1 MSNAIDN
8 VLKMIFP
15 DFTAGG
21 KKPSGGGKGKG
32 SKKSGNPG
40 KGGAGSSRGAGSR
53 GAQKSLASFGAQR
66 REMSPYGYAGESGS
80 YIKPSGPATRP
91 GSYIEPSILAA
102 KQGAANDGKQGK
114 SAVQERG
121 ADGLTEGEKAA
132 DAATMNSETYDQNGY
147 TPKEGDNDTFDV
159 LNKRIKDDIAS
170 GKLKFADG
178 YDSSDVDWLDIAMGD
193 AYSNPFAS
201 YGTKDYARDGMMYT
215 NLSDDAQKARS
226 DYLYSLYNDPD
237 LAKYLGDTYLG
248 DSRAAWDQYFDSTMN
263 GDTMADVINNFGT
276 TGHQYTG
283 GDDAMVQALVDR
295 IFEQND
301 QGESLADYI
310 TIDGTPLSN
319 MELSGGTVDNEA
331 MEAAMLYMLDQQL
344 DAVNSGDVNVED
356 LGYSI
361 SDLNKLARAENLLY
375 TPGTEQGANTKDHRG
390 NPVEGAGFDD
400 EWIKRISSEDG
411 RYGAGRTTRAIPV
424 KNFADDMFQAY
435 DGLGYLDYDD
445 VSDETRKRYG
455 RG

>member
-1 MSNAIDN
+1 MFNAIGNAVGN
-8 VLKMIFP
+8 VLAKIFP
-15 DFTAGG
+15 DSVAGG
-21 KKPSGGGKGKG
+21 KKPSGGNKSQ
-32 SKKSGNPG
+32 SKRGSGNPNQG
-40 KGGAGSSRGAGSR
+40 MKSRRVQEASAPAGARA
-53 GAQKSLASFGAQR
+53 
-66 REMSPYGYAGESGS
+66 
-80 YIKPSGPATRP
+80 ATRQKAM
-91 GSYIEPSILAA
+91 GRDASAGRGRSDSFLAR
-102 KQGAANDGKQGK
+102 QAAMTEGKQAK
-114 SAVQERG
+114 LAVQQRG
-121 ADGLTEGEKAA
+121 ADGRTEGEKAA
-132 DAATMNSETYDQNGY
+132 DAATMSSESYDQNGY
-147 TPKEGDNDTFDV
+147 VPQEGDNDTLDV
-159 LNKRIKDDIAS
+159 LNRRIKDDIAS

-201 YGTKDYARDGMMYT
+201 YGTKDYERDGMTYT

-226 DYLYSLYNDPD
+226 DYLYSLYNDPE

-248 DSRAAWDQYFDSTMN
+248 DSRTAWDQYFDSTMN

-283 GDDAMVQALVDR
+283 GDDAMVQAMVDR

-319 MELSGGTVDNEA
+319 MEFGGVDNEA

-344 DAVNSGDVNVED
+344 DAVNSGDVDVED

-375 TPGTEQGANTKDHRG
+375 TPGTEEGANTKDHRG

-400 EWIKRISSEDG
+400 EWIKRISGENG
-411 RYGAGRTTRAIPV
+411 RYGAGRTNRAIPV

-435 DGLGYLDYDD
+435 DGLGYLDYDN

>member
-1 MSNAIDN
+1 MT
-8 VLKMIFP
+8 V
-15 DFTAGG
+15 
-21 KKPSGGGKGKG
+21 
-32 SKKSGNPG
+32 
-40 KGGAGSSRGAGSR
+40 
-53 GAQKSLASFGAQR
+53 
-66 REMSPYGYAGESGS
+66 
-80 YIKPSGPATRP
+80 
-91 GSYIEPSILAA
+91 
-102 KQGAANDGKQGK
+102 GKQTNP
-114 SAVQERG
+114 AIQQRG
-121 ADGLTEGEKAA
+121 ADGRTEGEKAA
-132 DAATMNSETYDQNGY
+132 DAATMSSGAYDQNGY
-147 TPKEGDNDTFDV
+147 VPQEGDNDTLDV

-201 YGTKDYARDGMMYT
+201 YGTKDYERDGMTYT

-283 GDDAMVQALVDR
+283 GDDAMVQAMVDR

-310 TIDGTPLSN
+310 TIDGTPLSG
-319 MELSGGTVDNEA
+319 MEISNGAVDNEA

-344 DAVNSGDVNVED
+344 DAVNSGDVDVED

-361 SDLNKLARAENLLY
+361 SDLNKLAKAENLLY
-375 TPGTEQGANTKDHRG
+375 TPGTEEGANTKDHRG
-390 NPVEGAGFDD
+390 NPVEGAGYDD
-400 EWIKRISSEDG
+400 EWHKRISSKNG
-411 RYGAGRTTRAIPV
+411 RYGADRTNRAIPV
-424 KNFADDMFQAY
+424 RNFADDMFQAY
-435 DGLGYLDYDD
+435 DGLGYLDYDN
-445 VSDETRKRYG
+445 VSKETRKRYG
-455 RG
+455 RE

>member
-1 MSNAIDN
+1 MFNAIGNAVGN
-8 VLKMIFP
+8 VLAKIFP
-15 DFTAGG
+15 DSIAGG
-21 KKPSGGGKGKG
+21 KKPSGGSKSQGKKG
-32 SKKSGNPG
+32 GGNPQR
-40 KGGAGSSRGAGSR
+40 GGGNPNQGTKSQRVQEASAPAGARARDTRQKAAGR
-53 GAQKSLASFGAQR
+53 L
-66 REMSPYGYAGESGS
+66 
-80 YIKPSGPATRP
+80 
-91 GSYIEPSILAA
+91 GSYIEPTSLTARQEIV
-102 KQGAANDGKQGK
+102 NSGKQGK
-114 SAVQERG
+114 SAVQQRG
-121 ADGLTEGEKAA
+121 ADGRTEGEKAA
-132 DAATMNSETYDQNGY
+132 DAATMNSETYNQNGY
-147 TPKEGDNDTFDV
+147 APEEGDNDTLDV
-159 LNKRIKDDIAS
+159 LNRRIKDDLAS

-178 YDSSDVDWLDIAMGD
+178 YDPADVDWLDIAMGD

-201 YGTKDYARDGMMYT
+201 YGTKDYDRDGMTYT

-319 MELSGGTVDNEA
+319 MELSNGAVDNEA

-344 DAVNSGDVNVED
+344 DAVNSGDVDVED

-375 TPGTEQGANTKDHRG
+375 TPGTEEGANTKDHRG
-390 NPVEGAGFDD
+390 NPIEGAGFDD
-400 EWIKRISSEDG
+400 EWIKRISGENG
-411 RYGAGRTTRAIPV
+411 RYGAGRTNRAIPV

>member
-1 MSNAIDN
+1 MTKGNQA
-8 VLKMIFP
+8 
-15 DFTAGG
+15 
-21 KKPSGGGKGKG
+21 KPTIQQS
-32 SKKSGNPG
+32 
-40 KGGAGSSRGAGSR
+40 
-53 GAQKSLASFGAQR
+53 
-66 REMSPYGYAGESGS
+66 
-80 YIKPSGPATRP
+80 
-91 GSYIEPSILAA
+91 
-102 KQGAANDGKQGK
+102 
-114 SAVQERG
+114 G
-121 ADGLTEGEKAA
+121 ADGRTEGEKAA

-147 TPKEGDNDTFDV
+147 VPQEGDNDTLDV

-178 YDSSDVDWLDIAMGD
+178 YDPSDVDWLDIAMGD

-201 YGTKDYARDGMMYT
+201 YGTKDYERDGMTYT

-283 GDDAMVQALVDR
+283 GDDAMVQAMVDR

-310 TIDGTPLSN
+310 TIDGTPLSS
-319 MELSGGTVDNEA
+319 MEISNGAVDNEA
-331 MEAAMLYMLDQQL
+331 VEAAMMYMLDQQL
-344 DAVNSGDVNVED
+344 DAVNSGDVDVED

-375 TPGTEQGANTKDHRG
+375 TPGTEEGANTKDHRG
-390 NPVEGAGFDD
+390 NPVEGAGYDD
-400 EWIKRISSEDG
+400 EWIKRISGENG
-411 RYGAGRTTRAIPV
+411 RYGAGRTNRAIPV

-435 DGLGYLDYDD
+435 DGLGYLDYDN
-445 VSDETRKRYG
+445 VSKETRKRYG
-455 RG
+455 RR

>member
-1 MSNAIDN
+1 MFNAIGNAVGN
-8 VLKMIFP
+8 VLAKIFP
-15 DFTAGG
+15 DSVAGG
-21 KKPSGGGKGKG
+21 KKPSGGNKGQGKKG
-32 SKKSGNPG
+32 GGNPQR
-40 KGGAGSSRGAGSR
+40 GGGNPNQGMRSRRVQEASAPAGTRA
-53 GAQKSLASFGAQR
+53 
-66 REMSPYGYAGESGS
+66 
-80 YIKPSGPATRP
+80 ATRQRTMGRDASAGRGRP
-91 GSYIEPSILAA
+91 DSFLAR
-102 KQGAANDGKQGK
+102 QAAMTEGKQAK
-114 SAVQERG
+114 PTVQQRG
-121 ADGLTEGEKAA
+121 ADSRTEGEKAA
-132 DAATMNSETYDQNGY
+132 DAATMSSGTYDQNGY
-147 TPKEGDNDTFDV
+147 VPQEGDNDTLDV

-201 YGTKDYARDGMMYT
+201 YGTKDYERDGMTYT

-283 GDDAMVQALVDR
+283 GDDAMVQAMVDR

-310 TIDGTPLSN
+310 TIDGTPLSG
-319 MELSGGTVDNEA
+319 MEISNGAVDNEA
-331 MEAAMLYMLDQQL
+331 VEAAMMYMLDQQL
-344 DAVNSGDVNVED
+344 DAVNSGDVDVED

-375 TPGTEQGANTKDHRG
+375 TPGTEEGANTKDHRG

-400 EWIKRISSEDG
+400 EWYERISGENG
-411 RYGAGRTTRAIPV
+411 RYGANRTNRAIPV
-424 KNFADDMFQAY
+424 RNFADDMFQAY
-435 DGLGYLDYDD
+435 DGLGYLDYDN
-445 VSDETRKRYG
+445 VSKETRKRYG
-455 RG
+455 RK

>member
-1 MSNAIDN
+1 MFNAIGNAVGN
-8 VLKMIFP
+8 VLAKIFP
-15 DFTAGG
+15 DSIAGG
-21 KKPSGGGKGKG
+21 KKPSGGNKNQ
-32 SKKSGNPG
+32 SKKGGGNPR
-40 KGGAGSSRGAGSR
+40 GGNPSQGMRSRRVQEASAPAGSR
-53 GAQKSLASFGAQR
+53 A
-66 REMSPYGYAGESGS
+66 
-80 YIKPSGPATRP
+80 ATRQRTMGRDASAGRIGASGRP
-91 GSYIEPSILAA
+91 DSFLAR
-102 KQGAANDGKQGK
+102 KAAMTEGKQTK
-114 SAVQERG
+114 PAIQQRG
-121 ADGLTEGEKAA
+121 ADGRTEGEKAA
-132 DAATMNSETYDQNGY
+132 DAATMSSGSYDQNGY
-147 TPKEGDNDTFDV
+147 VPQEGDNDTLDV

-178 YDSSDVDWLDIAMGD
+178 YDPSDVDWLDIAMGD

-201 YGTKDYARDGMMYT
+201 YGTKDYERDGMTYT

-283 GDDAMVQALVDR
+283 GDDAMVQAMVDR

-310 TIDGTPLSN
+310 TIDGTPLSS
-319 MELSGGTVDNEA
+319 MEISNGAVDNEA
-331 MEAAMLYMLDQQL
+331 VEAAMMYMLDQQL
-344 DAVNSGDVNVED
+344 DAVNSGDVDVED

-375 TPGTEQGANTKDHRG
+375 TPGTKEGANTKDHRG

-400 EWIKRISSEDG
+400 EWYKRISGENG
-411 RYGAGRTTRAIPV
+411 RYGAGRTNRAIPV

-435 DGLGYLDYDD
+435 DGLGYLDYDN
-445 VSDETRKRYG
+445 VSKETRKRYG

>member
-1 MSNAIDN
+1 MFNAIGNAVGN
-8 VLKMIFP
+8 VLAKIFP
-15 DFTAGG
+15 DSIAGG
-21 KKPSGGGKGKG
+21 KKPSGGNKSQSKKGGGSPQRRGGNPSQGMRSRRVQEASAPAGARAATRQRTMGRDTSAGRLGASGRPDSFLARQAAMAKGKQ
-32 SKKSGNPG
+32 
-40 KGGAGSSRGAGSR
+40 A
-53 GAQKSLASFGAQR
+53 
-66 REMSPYGYAGESGS
+66 
-80 YIKPSGPATRP
+80 KPA
-91 GSYIEPSILAA
+91 I
-102 KQGAANDGKQGK
+102 QQ
-114 SAVQERG
+114 RG
-121 ADGLTEGEKAA
+121 ADGRTEGEKAA
-132 DAATMNSETYDQNGY
+132 DAATMSSETYDQNGY
-147 TPKEGDNDTFDV
+147 VPQEGDNDTLDV
-159 LNKRIKDDIAS
+159 LNRRIKDDIAS

-201 YGTKDYARDGMMYT
+201 YGTKDYERDGMTYT

-283 GDDAMVQALVDR
+283 GDDAMVQAMVDR

-319 MELSGGTVDNEA
+319 MELSNGTVDNEA

-344 DAVNSGDVNVED
+344 DAVNSGDVDVED

-361 SDLNKLARAENLLY
+361 SDLNKLSRAENLLY
-375 TPGTEQGANTKDHRG
+375 TPGTEEGANTKDHRG

-400 EWIKRISSEDG
+400 EWIKRISGENG
-411 RYGAGRTTRAIPV
+411 RYGAGRTNRAIPV

-435 DGLGYLDYDD
+435 DGLGYLDYDN

>member
-1 MSNAIDN
+1 MFNAIGNAVGN
-8 VLKMIFP
+8 VLAKIFP
-15 DFTAGG
+15 DSIAGG
-21 KKPSGGGKGKG
+21 KKPSGGNKSQGKRGNG
-32 SKKSGNPG
+32 TPKSGGGNPSQG
-40 KGGAGSSRGAGSR
+40 MRSRRVQEASAPAGARA
-53 GAQKSLASFGAQR
+53 
-66 REMSPYGYAGESGS
+66 
-80 YIKPSGPATRP
+80 ATRQRGMGRDASAGRLGAYGGP
-91 GSYIEPSILAA
+91 NNFLAR
-102 KQGAANDGKQGK
+102 QAAMTEGK
-114 SAVQERG
+114 SANPAIQQRG
-121 ADGLTEGEKAA
+121 ADGRTEGEKAA

-147 TPKEGDNDTFDV
+147 VPNEGDNDTLDV
-159 LNKRIKDDIAS
+159 LNRRIKDDIAS

-178 YDSSDVDWLDIAMGD
+178 YDPSDVDWLDIAMGD

-201 YGTKDYARDGMMYT
+201 YGTKDYERDGMTYT

-248 DSRAAWDQYFDSTMN
+248 DGRAAWDQYFDSTMN

-276 TGHQYTG
+276 TGYQYTG

-319 MELSGGTVDNEA
+319 MELSNGAVDNEA

-400 EWIKRISSEDG
+400 EWIKRISGENG
-411 RYGAGRTTRAIPV
+411 RYGAGRTNRAIPV

-435 DGLGYLDYDD
+435 GGLGYLDYDD

>member
-1 MSNAIDN
+1 MFNAIGNAVGN
-8 VLKMIFP
+8 VLAKIFP
-15 DFTAGG
+15 DSIAGG
-21 KKPSGGGKGKG
+21 KKPSGGNKIQGKKRGD
-32 SKKSGNPG
+32 NP
-40 KGGAGSSRGAGSR
+40 
-53 GAQKSLASFGAQR
+53 QR
-66 REMSPYGYAGESGS
+66 RGGTPSQGMMSRRVQEASAPAGARA
-80 YIKPSGPATRP
+80 ATRQRTMGRDASAGRGRP
-91 GSYIEPSILAA
+91 DSFLARQTA
-102 KQGAANDGKQGK
+102 MTEGKQTK
-114 SAVQERG
+114 PDIQQRG
-121 ADGLTEGEKAA
+121 SDGRTEGEKAA
-132 DAATMNSETYDQNGY
+132 DAATMSSGSYDQNGY
-147 TPKEGDNDTFDV
+147 VPQEGDNDTLDV
-159 LNKRIKDDIAS
+159 LNRRIKDDIAS

-178 YDSSDVDWLDIAMGD
+178 YDPADVDWLDIAMGD

-201 YGTKDYARDGMMYT
+201 YGTKDYERDGMTYT

-283 GDDAMVQALVDR
+283 GDDAMVQAMVDR

-310 TIDGTPLSN
+310 TIDGTPLSG
-319 MELSGGTVDNEA
+319 MELSNGAVDNEA

-344 DAVNSGDVNVED
+344 DAVNSGDVDVED

-375 TPGTEQGANTKDHRG
+375 TPGTEEGANTKDHRG

-400 EWIKRISSEDG
+400 EWIKRISGENG
-411 RYGAGRTTRAIPV
+411 RYGAGRTNRAIPV

-435 DGLGYLDYDD
+435 DGLGYLDYDN
-445 VSDETRKRYG
+445 VSKETRKRYG

>member
-1 MSNAIDN
+1 MFNAVGNAVGN
-8 VLKMIFP
+8 VLAKIFP
-15 DFTAGG
+15 DSVAGG
-21 KKPSGGGKGKG
+21 KKPSGGNKSQGKKG
-32 SKKSGNPG
+32 GGNPQ
-40 KGGAGSSRGAGSR
+40 KGGGNPSQGMRSRRVQEASAPAGARA
-53 GAQKSLASFGAQR
+53 
-66 REMSPYGYAGESGS
+66 
-80 YIKPSGPATRP
+80 ATRQRAMGRDASAGMGRP
-91 GSYIEPSILAA
+91 DSFLAR
-102 KQGAANDGKQGK
+102 QAAMTEGKQAK
-114 SAVQERG
+114 SAVQQHG
-121 ADGLTEGEKAA
+121 DDGRTEGEKAA
-132 DAATMNSETYDQNGY
+132 DAATMSSETYDQNGY
-147 TPKEGDNDTFDV
+147 VPQEGDNDTLDV
-159 LNKRIKDDIAS
+159 LNRRIKDDIAS

-178 YDSSDVDWLDIAMGD
+178 YDPTDVDWLDIAMGD

-201 YGTKDYARDGMMYT
+201 YGTKDYERDGMTYT

-226 DYLYSLYNDPD
+226 DYLYSLYNDPE

-283 GDDAMVQALVDR
+283 GDDAMVQAMVDR

-310 TIDGTPLSN
+310 TIDGTPLSG
-319 MELSGGTVDNEA
+319 MEISNGAVDKEA
-331 MEAAMLYMLDQQL
+331 VEAAMMYMLDQQL
-344 DAVNSGDVNVED
+344 DAVNSGDVDVED

-375 TPGTEQGANTKDHRG
+375 TPGTEEGANTKDHRG

-400 EWIKRISSEDG
+400 EWYKRISGENG
-411 RYGAGRTTRAIPV
+411 RYGAGRTNRAIPV
-424 KNFADDMFQAY
+424 RNFADDMFQAY
-435 DGLGYLDYDD
+435 DGLGYLDYDN

-455 RG
+455 RK

>member
-1 MSNAIDN
+1 MFNAIGNAVGN
-8 VLKMIFP
+8 VLAKIFP
-15 DFTAGG
+15 DSVAGG
-21 KKPSGGGKGKG
+21 KKPSGGNKSQGKKG
-32 SKKSGNPG
+32 GGNPNQG
-40 KGGAGSSRGAGSR
+40 MRSRRVQEASAPAGTRATTRQKAMGRDASAGRGRPDSF
-53 GAQKSLASFGAQR
+53 LARQAAMTEEKQ
-66 REMSPYGYAGESGS
+66 A
-80 YIKPSGPATRP
+80 KPS
-91 GSYIEPSILAA
+91 
-102 KQGAANDGKQGK
+102 
-114 SAVQERG
+114 VQQRG
-121 ADGLTEGEKAA
+121 ADGRTEGEKAA
-132 DAATMNSETYDQNGY
+132 DAATMSSGTYDQNGY
-147 TPKEGDNDTFDV
+147 VPQEGDNDTLDV

-178 YDSSDVDWLDIAMGD
+178 YDSSNVDWLDIAMGD

-201 YGTKDYARDGMMYT
+201 YGTKDYERDGMTYT

-283 GDDAMVQALVDR
+283 GDDAMVQAMVDR

-319 MELSGGTVDNEA
+319 MEFGGVDNEA

-344 DAVNSGDVNVED
+344 DAVNSGDVDVED

-375 TPGTEQGANTKDHRG
+375 TPGTEEGANTKDHRG

-400 EWIKRISSEDG
+400 EWYDRISGENG
-411 RYGAGRTTRAIPV
+411 RYGAGRTNRAIPV
-424 KNFADDMFQAY
+424 RNFADDMFQAY
-435 DGLGYLDYDD
+435 DGLGYLDYDN
-445 VSDETRKRYG
+445 VSKETRKRYG
-455 RG
+455 RK

>member
-1 MSNAIDN
+1 MFNAIGNAVGN
-8 VLKMIFP
+8 VLAKIFP
-15 DFTAGG
+15 DSIAGG
-21 KKPSGGGKGKG
+21 KKPSGGNKSQGKKG
-32 SKKSGNPG
+32 GGNPQR
-40 KGGAGSSRGAGSR
+40 GGGNPSQGMKSRRVQEASAPAGARA
-53 GAQKSLASFGAQR
+53 
-66 REMSPYGYAGESGS
+66 
-80 YIKPSGPATRP
+80 ATRQRAMGRDASAGRGRP
-91 GSYIEPSILAA
+91 DSFLARQAAMAEGEQA
-102 KQGAANDGKQGK
+102 KPAIQQ
-114 SAVQERG
+114 RG
-121 ADGLTEGEKAA
+121 ADGRTEGEKAA
-132 DAATMNSETYDQNGY
+132 DAATMNSETYNQNGY
-147 TPKEGDNDTFDV
+147 APEEGDNDTLDV
-159 LNKRIKDDIAS
+159 LNRRIKDDIAS

-201 YGTKDYARDGMMYT
+201 YGTKDYDRDGMTYT

-319 MELSGGTVDNEA
+319 MELSGGAVDNEA

-344 DAVNSGDVNVED
+344 DAVNSGDVDVED

-375 TPGTEQGANTKDHRG
+375 TPGTEEGANTKDHRG

-400 EWIKRISSEDG
+400 EWIKRISGENG
-411 RYGAGRTTRAIPV
+411 RYGAGRTNRAIPV

>member
-1 MSNAIDN
+1 MFNAIGNAVGN
-8 VLKMIFP
+8 VLAKIFP
-15 DFTAGG
+15 GSIAGG
-21 KKPSGGGKGKG
+21 KKPSGGNKSQGKKG
-32 SKKSGNPG
+32 GGNPQR
-40 KGGAGSSRGAGSR
+40 GGGNPSQGMRSRRVQEASVPAGARA
-53 GAQKSLASFGAQR
+53 
-66 REMSPYGYAGESGS
+66 
-80 YIKPSGPATRP
+80 ATRQRTMGRDASAGRSRP
-91 GSYIEPSILAA
+91 DSFLAR
-102 KQGAANDGKQGK
+102 QAAMTEGKQDK
-114 SAVQERG
+114 SAIQQRG
-121 ADGLTEGEKAA
+121 ADGRTEGEKAA
-132 DAATMNSETYDQNGY
+132 DAATMSSEAYDQNGY
-147 TPKEGDNDTFDV
+147 VPQEGDNDTLDV
-159 LNKRIKDDIAS
+159 LNRRIKDDIAS

-178 YDSSDVDWLDIAMGD
+178 YDPTDVDWLDIAMGD

-201 YGTKDYARDGMMYT
+201 YGTKDYERDGMTYT

-283 GDDAMVQALVDR
+283 GDDAMVQAMVDR

-310 TIDGTPLSN
+310 TIDGMPLSK
-319 MELSGGTVDNEA
+319 MEISNGEVDNEA
-331 MEAAMLYMLDQQL
+331 VEAAMMYMLDQQL
-344 DAVNSGDVNVED
+344 DAVNSGDVDVED

-375 TPGTEQGANTKDHRG
+375 TPGTEKGAHTKDHRG

-400 EWIKRISSEDG
+400 EWIKRISGENG
-411 RYGAGRTTRAIPV
+411 RYGAGRTNRAIPV

-435 DGLGYLDYDD
+435 DGLGYLDYDN
-445 VSDETRKRYG
+445 VSKETRKRYG

>member
-1 MSNAIDN
+1 MS
-8 VLKMIFP
+8 
-15 DFTAGG
+15 
-21 KKPSGGGKGKG
+21 
-32 SKKSGNPG
+32 
-40 KGGAGSSRGAGSR
+40 
-53 GAQKSLASFGAQR
+53 
-66 REMSPYGYAGESGS
+66 
-80 YIKPSGPATRP
+80 
-91 GSYIEPSILAA
+91 
-102 KQGAANDGKQGK
+102 
-114 SAVQERG
+114 
-121 ADGLTEGEKAA
+121 
-132 DAATMNSETYDQNGY
+132 SEAYDQNGY
-147 TPKEGDNDTFDV
+147 VPQEGDNDTLDV

-201 YGTKDYARDGMMYT
+201 YGTKDYERDGMTGT

-226 DYLYSLYNDPD
+226 DYLYSLYNDPE

-283 GDDAMVQALVDR
+283 GDDAMVQAMVDR

-310 TIDGTPLSN
+310 TIDGTPLSG
-319 MELSGGTVDNEA
+319 MEISNGEVDNEA
-331 MEAAMLYMLDQQL
+331 VEAAMMYMLDQQL
-344 DAVNSGDVNVED
+344 DAVNSGDVDVED

-375 TPGTEQGANTKDHRG
+375 TPGTEKGANTKDHRG
-390 NPVEGAGFDD
+390 NPVEGAGFDN
-400 EWIKRISSEDG
+400 EWLNRISDENG
-411 RYGAGRTTRAIPV
+411 RYGAGRTNRAIPV
-424 KNFADDMFQAY
+424 RNFADDMFQAY
-435 DGLGYLDYDD
+435 DGLGYLDYDN

-455 RG
+455 R

>member
-1 MSNAIDN
+1 MFNAIGNAVGN
-8 VLKMIFP
+8 VLAKIFP
-15 DFTAGG
+15 DSVAGG
-21 KKPSGGGKGKG
+21 KKPSGGNKSQ
-32 SKKSGNPG
+32 SKRGGGNPNQG
-40 KGGAGSSRGAGSR
+40 MKSRRVQEVSAPAGARA
-53 GAQKSLASFGAQR
+53 
-66 REMSPYGYAGESGS
+66 
-80 YIKPSGPATRP
+80 ATRQKAM
-91 GSYIEPSILAA
+91 GRDASAGRGRSDSFLAR
-102 KQGAANDGKQGK
+102 QAAMTEGKQAK
-114 SAVQERG
+114 LAVQQRG
-121 ADGLTEGEKAA
+121 ADGRTEGEKAA
-132 DAATMNSETYDQNGY
+132 DAATMSSESYDQNGY
-147 TPKEGDNDTFDV
+147 VPQEGDNDTLDV
-159 LNKRIKDDIAS
+159 LNRRIKDDIAS

-201 YGTKDYARDGMMYT
+201 YGTKDYERDGMTYT

-226 DYLYSLYNDPD
+226 DYLYSLYNDPE

-248 DSRAAWDQYFDSTMN
+248 DSRTAWDQYFDSTMN

-283 GDDAMVQALVDR
+283 GDDAMVQAMVDR

-319 MELSGGTVDNEA
+319 MEFGGVDNEA

-344 DAVNSGDVNVED
+344 DAVNSGDVDVED

-375 TPGTEQGANTKDHRG
+375 TPGTEKGANTKDHRG

-400 EWIKRISSEDG
+400 EWIKRISGENG
-411 RYGAGRTTRAIPV
+411 RYGAGRTNRAIPV

-435 DGLGYLDYDD
+435 DGLGYLDYDN

>member
-1 MSNAIDN
+1 MFNAVGNAVGN
-8 VLKMIFP
+8 VLAKIFP
-15 DFTAGG
+15 DSIAGG
-21 KKPSGGGKGKG
+21 KKPSGGKGKKG
-32 SKKSGNPG
+32 GGNPQR
-40 KGGAGSSRGAGSR
+40 GGGNPSQGMKSRRVQEASAPAGTRA
-53 GAQKSLASFGAQR
+53 
-66 REMSPYGYAGESGS
+66 
-80 YIKPSGPATRP
+80 ATRQRTMGRDASAGRGRP
-91 GSYIEPSILAA
+91 DSFLAR
-102 KQGAANDGKQGK
+102 QAAMTEGKQAK
-114 SAVQERG
+114 PAVQQRG
-121 ADGLTEGEKAA
+121 ADGRTEGEKAA
-132 DAATMNSETYDQNGY
+132 DAATMSSEAYDQNGY
-147 TPKEGDNDTFDV
+147 VPQEGDNDTLDI

-201 YGTKDYARDGMMYT
+201 YGTKDYERDGMTYT

-283 GDDAMVQALVDR
+283 GDDAMVQAMVDR

-310 TIDGTPLSN
+310 TIDGTPLSG
-319 MELSGGTVDNEA
+319 MELSNGAVDNEA

-344 DAVNSGDVNVED
+344 DAVNSGDVDVED

-375 TPGTEQGANTKDHRG
+375 TPGTEEGANTKDHRG

-400 EWIKRISSEDG
+400 EWYKRISGENG
-411 RYGAGRTTRAIPV
+411 RYGAGRTNRAIPV

-435 DGLGYLDYDD
+435 DGLGYLDYDN

>member
-1 MSNAIDN
+1 MFNAIGNAVGN
-8 VLKMIFP
+8 VLAKIFP
-15 DFTAGG
+15 DSVAGG
-21 KKPSGGGKGKG
+21 KKPSGGNKSQGKKRG
-32 SKKSGNPG
+32 GNPNQG
-40 KGGAGSSRGAGSR
+40 MKSRRVQEASAPAGARAATRQKAMGRDTPIGRGR
-53 GAQKSLASFGAQR
+53 PDSFLTRQAAMTEEKQ
-66 REMSPYGYAGESGS
+66 A
-80 YIKPSGPATRP
+80 KPS
-91 GSYIEPSILAA
+91 
-102 KQGAANDGKQGK
+102 
-114 SAVQERG
+114 VQQRG
-121 ADGLTEGEKAA
+121 ADGRTEGEKAA
-132 DAATMNSETYDQNGY
+132 DAATMSSESYDQNGY
-147 TPKEGDNDTFDV
+147 IPQEGDNDTLDV
-159 LNKRIKDDIAS
+159 LNRRIKDDIAS

-201 YGTKDYARDGMMYT
+201 YGTKDYERDGMTYT

-283 GDDAMVQALVDR
+283 GDDAMVQAMVDR

-319 MELSGGTVDNEA
+319 MKLGGVDNEA

-344 DAVNSGDVNVED
+344 DAVNSGDVDVED

-375 TPGTEQGANTKDHRG
+375 TPGTEEGANTKDHRG

-400 EWIKRISSEDG
+400 EWIKRISGENG
-411 RYGAGRTTRAIPV
+411 RYGANRTNRAIPV

-435 DGLGYLDYDD
+435 DGLGYLDYDN

>member
-1 MSNAIDN
+1 MFNAVGNAVGN
-8 VLKMIFP
+8 VLAKIFP
-15 DFTAGG
+15 DSVAGG
-21 KKPSGGGKGKG
+21 KKPSGGNKSQGK
-32 SKKSGNPG
+32 KKSGNPQR
-40 KGGAGSSRGAGSR
+40 GGGNPSQGMKSRRVQEASAPAGARAATRQSRGASVGR
-53 GAQKSLASFGAQR
+53 LGAT
-66 REMSPYGYAGESGS
+66 E
-80 YIKPSGPATRP
+80 
-91 GSYIEPSILAA
+91 
-102 KQGAANDGKQGK
+102 GKQDK
-114 SAVQERG
+114 PAIQQRG
-121 ADGLTEGEKAA
+121 ADGRTEGEKAA

-147 TPKEGDNDTFDV
+147 VPQEGDNDTLDV

-201 YGTKDYARDGMMYT
+201 YGTKDYERDGMTYT

-283 GDDAMVQALVDR
+283 GDDAMVQAMVDR
-295 IFEQND
+295 IFDQND

-310 TIDGTPLSN
+310 TIDGMPLSQ
-319 MELSGGTVDNEA
+319 MEISNGAVDNEA
-331 MEAAMLYMLDQQL
+331 VEAAMMYMLDQQL
-344 DAVNSGDVNVED
+344 DAVNSGDVDVED

-375 TPGTEQGANTKDHRG
+375 TPGTEEGANTKDHRG

-400 EWIKRISSEDG
+400 EWYKRISGENG
-411 RYGAGRTTRAIPV
+411 RYGADRTNRAIPV

-435 DGLGYLDYDD
+435 DGLGYLDYDN

-455 RG
+455 RK

>member
-1 MSNAIDN
+1 MFNAVGNTVGN
-8 VLKMIFP
+8 VLAKIFP
-15 DFTAGG
+15 DSIAGG
-21 KKPSGGGKGKG
+21 KKPSGGNKGQGKKG
-32 SKKSGNPG
+32 GGNPQR
-40 KGGAGSSRGAGSR
+40 GGGNPSQGMRSRRVQEASAPAGARA
-53 GAQKSLASFGAQR
+53 
-66 REMSPYGYAGESGS
+66 
-80 YIKPSGPATRP
+80 ATRQRTMGRDTSAGRGRP
-91 GSYIEPSILAA
+91 DSFLAR
-102 KQGAANDGKQGK
+102 QAAMTVGKQTNP
-114 SAVQERG
+114 AIQQRG
-121 ADGLTEGEKAA
+121 ADGRTEGEKAA
-132 DAATMNSETYDQNGY
+132 DAATMSSGAYDQNGY
-147 TPKEGDNDTFDV
+147 VPQEGDNDTLDV

-201 YGTKDYARDGMMYT
+201 YGTKDYERDGMTYT

-283 GDDAMVQALVDR
+283 GDDAMVQAMVDR

-310 TIDGTPLSN
+310 TIDGTPLSG
-319 MELSGGTVDNEA
+319 MEISNGAVDNEA

-344 DAVNSGDVNVED
+344 DAVNSGDVDVED

-361 SDLNKLARAENLLY
+361 SDLNKLAKAENLLY
-375 TPGTEQGANTKDHRG
+375 TPGTEEGANTKDHRG
-390 NPVEGAGFDD
+390 NPVEGAGYDD
-400 EWIKRISSEDG
+400 EWHKRISSKNG
-411 RYGAGRTTRAIPV
+411 RYGADRTNRAIPV
-424 KNFADDMFQAY
+424 RNFADDMFQAY
-435 DGLGYLDYDD
+435 DGLGYLDYDN
-445 VSDETRKRYG
+445 VSKETRKRYG
-455 RG
+455 RE

>member
-1 MSNAIDN
+1 MFNAIGNAVGN
-8 VLKMIFP
+8 VLAKIFP
-15 DFTAGG
+15 DSVAGG
-21 KKPSGGGKGKG
+21 KKPSGGNKSQGKNGG
-32 SKKSGNPG
+32 GNPQR
-40 KGGAGSSRGAGSR
+40 GGGTPNQGMRSRRVQESSAPAGARA
-53 GAQKSLASFGAQR
+53 
-66 REMSPYGYAGESGS
+66 
-80 YIKPSGPATRP
+80 ATRQRTMGRDASAGRNRP
-91 GSYIEPSILAA
+91 DSFLAR
-102 KQGAANDGKQGK
+102 QAAMTEGKQTN
-114 SAVQERG
+114 SAVQQRG
-121 ADGLTEGEKAA
+121 ADGRTEGEKAA
-132 DAATMNSETYDQNGY
+132 DAATMSSESYDQNGY
-147 TPKEGDNDTFDV
+147 VPQEGDNDTLDV

-201 YGTKDYARDGMMYT
+201 YGTKDYERDGMTYT

-226 DYLYSLYNDPD
+226 DYLYSLYNDPE

-283 GDDAMVQALVDR
+283 GDDAMVQAMVDR

-319 MELSGGTVDNEA
+319 MELGGVDNEA

-344 DAVNSGDVNVED
+344 DAVNSGDVDVED

-375 TPGTEQGANTKDHRG
+375 TPGTEEGANTKDHRG

-400 EWIKRISSEDG
+400 EWIKRISGENG
-411 RYGAGRTTRAIPV
+411 RYGAGRTNRAIPV
-424 KNFADDMFQAY
+424 RNFADDMFQAY
-435 DGLGYLDYDD
+435 DGLGYLDYDN
-445 VSDETRKRYG
+445 VSKETRKRYG
-455 RG
+455 RE

>member
-1 MSNAIDN
+1 MFNAVGNAVGN
-8 VLKMIFP
+8 VLAKIFP
-15 DFTAGG
+15 DSVAGG
-21 KKPSGGGKGKG
+21 KKPSGSNKGQGKKGGGNPQKG
-32 SKKSGNPG
+32 SGNPNQG
-40 KGGAGSSRGAGSR
+40 MKSRRVQEASAPAGTRA
-53 GAQKSLASFGAQR
+53 
-66 REMSPYGYAGESGS
+66 
-80 YIKPSGPATRP
+80 ATRQRTMGRDASAGRGRP
-91 GSYIEPSILAA
+91 DSFLARQA
-102 KQGAANDGKQGK
+102 SMTEGKQ
-114 SAVQERG
+114 RG
-121 ADGLTEGEKAA
+121 ADGRTEGEKAA
-132 DAATMNSETYDQNGY
+132 DAATMSSGTYDQNGY
-147 TPKEGDNDTFDV
+147 VPEEGDNDTLDV

-201 YGTKDYARDGMMYT
+201 YGTKDYERDGMTYT

-248 DSRAAWDQYFDSTMN
+248 DSRTAWDQYFDSTMN

-283 GDDAMVQALVDR
+283 GDDAMVQAMVDR

-310 TIDGTPLSN
+310 TIDGTPLSK
-319 MELSGGTVDNEA
+319 MEISNGAIDNEA

-344 DAVNSGDVNVED
+344 DAVNSGDVDVED

-375 TPGTEQGANTKDHRG
+375 TPGTEKGANTKDHRG

-400 EWIKRISSEDG
+400 EWFNRISGENG
-411 RYGAGRTTRAIPV
+411 RYGAGRTNRAIPV

-435 DGLGYLDYDD
+435 DGLGYLDYDN
-445 VSDETRKRYG
+445 VSKETRKRYG
-455 RG
+455 RK

>member
-1 MSNAIDN
+1 MFNAVGNAVGN
-8 VLKMIFP
+8 VLAKIFP
-15 DFTAGG
+15 DSIAGS
-21 KKPSGGGKGKG
+21 KKPSGSNKSQGKKGGG
-32 SKKSGNPG
+32 SSQRQGGNPSQG
-40 KGGAGSSRGAGSR
+40 MKSRRVQEASAPAGARA
-53 GAQKSLASFGAQR
+53 
-66 REMSPYGYAGESGS
+66 
-80 YIKPSGPATRP
+80 ATRQRTMGRDASTGRGRP
-91 GSYIEPSILAA
+91 DSFLAR
-102 KQGAANDGKQGK
+102 QAAITEGKQ
-114 SAVQERG
+114 AVQQRG
-121 ADGLTEGEKAA
+121 ADGRTEGEKAA
-132 DAATMNSETYDQNGY
+132 DAATMSSGTYDQNGY
-147 TPKEGDNDTFDV
+147 VPQEGDNDTLDV

-201 YGTKDYARDGMMYT
+201 YGTKDYERDGMTYT

-283 GDDAMVQALVDR
+283 GDDAMVQAMVDR

-319 MELSGGTVDNEA
+319 MELSGGAVDNEA

-344 DAVNSGDVNVED
+344 DAVNSGDVDVED

-375 TPGTEQGANTKDHRG
+375 TPSTEEGANTKDHRG
-390 NPVEGAGFDD
+390 NPVEGAGYDD
-400 EWIKRISSEDG
+400 EWYNRISGENG
-411 RYGAGRTTRAIPV
+411 RYGAGRTNRAIPV
-424 KNFADDMFQAY
+424 RNFADDMFQAY
-435 DGLGYLDYDD
+435 DGLGYLDYDN
-445 VSDETRKRYG
+445 VSKETRKRYG
-455 RG
+455 RK

>member
-1 MSNAIDN
+1 MFNAVGNAVGN
-8 VLKMIFP
+8 VLAKIFP
-15 DFTAGG
+15 DSVAGG
-21 KKPSGGGKGKG
+21 KKSSGGNKSQ
-32 SKKSGNPG
+32 SKRGGGNLNQGMKSRRVQEASAPA
-40 KGGAGSSRGAGSR
+40 GARA
-53 GAQKSLASFGAQR
+53 
-66 REMSPYGYAGESGS
+66 
-80 YIKPSGPATRP
+80 ATRQKAMGRDASAGRSRP
-91 GSYIEPSILAA
+91 DSFLARQA
-102 KQGAANDGKQGK
+102 AMTKEKQAIQ
-114 SAVQERG
+114 QRG
-121 ADGLTEGEKAA
+121 ADGRTEGERAA
-132 DAATMNSETYDQNGY
+132 DAATMSSESYDQNGY
-147 TPKEGDNDTFDV
+147 VPQEGDNDTLDV
-159 LNKRIKDDIAS
+159 LNRRIKDDIAS

-201 YGTKDYARDGMMYT
+201 YGTKDYERDGMTYT

-226 DYLYSLYNDPD
+226 DYLYSLYNDPE

-283 GDDAMVQALVDR
+283 GDDAMVQAMVDR

-319 MELSGGTVDNEA
+319 MELSNGAVDNEA

-344 DAVNSGDVNVED
+344 DAVNSGDVDVED

-375 TPGTEQGANTKDHRG
+375 TPGTEEGANTKDHRG

-400 EWIKRISSEDG
+400 EWIKRISGENG
-411 RYGAGRTTRAIPV
+411 RYGAGRTNRAIPV

-435 DGLGYLDYDD
+435 DGLGYLDYDN

>member
-1 MSNAIDN
+1 MFNAIGNAVGN
-8 VLKMIFP
+8 VLAKIFP
-15 DFTAGG
+15 DSVAGG
-21 KKPSGGGKGKG
+21 KKPSGGNKSQ
-32 SKKSGNPG
+32 SKRGGGNPNQG
-40 KGGAGSSRGAGSR
+40 MKSRRVQEASAPAGARA
-53 GAQKSLASFGAQR
+53 
-66 REMSPYGYAGESGS
+66 
-80 YIKPSGPATRP
+80 ATRQKAM
-91 GSYIEPSILAA
+91 GRDASAGRGRSDSFLAR
-102 KQGAANDGKQGK
+102 QAAMTEGKQAK
-114 SAVQERG
+114 LAVQQRG
-121 ADGLTEGEKAA
+121 ADGRTEGEKAA
-132 DAATMNSETYDQNGY
+132 DAATMSSESYDQNGY
-147 TPKEGDNDTFDV
+147 VPQEGDNDTLDV
-159 LNKRIKDDIAS
+159 LNRRIKDDIAS

-201 YGTKDYARDGMMYT
+201 YGTKDYERDGMTYT

-226 DYLYSLYNDPD
+226 DYLYSLYNDPE

-248 DSRAAWDQYFDSTMN
+248 DSRTAWDQYFDSTMN

-283 GDDAMVQALVDR
+283 GDDAMVQAMVDR

-319 MELSGGTVDNEA
+319 MEFGGVDNEA

-344 DAVNSGDVNVED
+344 DAVNSGDVDVED

-375 TPGTEQGANTKDHRG
+375 TPGTEEGANTKDHRG

-400 EWIKRISSEDG
+400 EWIKRISGENG
-411 RYGAGRTTRAIPV
+411 RYGAGRTNRAIPV

-435 DGLGYLDYDD
+435 DGLGYLDYDN

>member
-1 MSNAIDN
+1 MFNAIGNAVGN
-8 VLKMIFP
+8 VLAKIFP
-15 DFTAGG
+15 DSVAGG
-21 KKPSGGGKGKG
+21 KKPSGGNKSQ
-32 SKKSGNPG
+32 SKRGGGNPNQG
-40 KGGAGSSRGAGSR
+40 MKSRRVQEASAPAGARA
-53 GAQKSLASFGAQR
+53 
-66 REMSPYGYAGESGS
+66 
-80 YIKPSGPATRP
+80 ATRQKAM
-91 GSYIEPSILAA
+91 GRDASAGRGRSDSFLAR
-102 KQGAANDGKQGK
+102 QAAMTEGKQAK
-114 SAVQERG
+114 LAVQQRG
-121 ADGLTEGEKAA
+121 ADGRTEGEKAA
-132 DAATMNSETYDQNGY
+132 DAATMSSESYDQNGY
-147 TPKEGDNDTFDV
+147 VPQEGDNDTLDV
-159 LNKRIKDDIAS
+159 LNRRIKDDIAS

-201 YGTKDYARDGMMYT
+201 YGTKDYERDGMTYT

-226 DYLYSLYNDPD
+226 DYLYSLYNDPE

-248 DSRAAWDQYFDSTMN
+248 DSRTAWDQYFDSTMN

-283 GDDAMVQALVDR
+283 GDDAMVQAMVDR

-319 MELSGGTVDNEA
+319 MEFGGVDNEA

-344 DAVNSGDVNVED
+344 DAVNSGDVDVDD

-375 TPGTEQGANTKDHRG
+375 TPGTEEGANTKDHRG

-400 EWIKRISSEDG
+400 EWIKRISGENG
-411 RYGAGRTTRAIPV
+411 RYGAGRTNRAIPV

-435 DGLGYLDYDD
+435 DGLGYLDYDN

>member
-1 MSNAIDN
+1 MFNAVGNAVGN
-8 VLKMIFP
+8 VLAKIFP
-15 DFTAGG
+15 DSVAGG
-21 KKPSGGGKGKG
+21 KKPSGGNKSQGKKG
-32 SKKSGNPG
+32 GGNPQ
-40 KGGAGSSRGAGSR
+40 KGGGTPSQGMRSRRVQEASAPAGARA
-53 GAQKSLASFGAQR
+53 
-66 REMSPYGYAGESGS
+66 
-80 YIKPSGPATRP
+80 ATRQRTMGQDASTRMNRP
-91 GSYIEPSILAA
+91 DSFLAR
-102 KQGAANDGKQGK
+102 QAAMTEGKQVK
-114 SAVQERG
+114 RG
-121 ADGLTEGEKAA
+121 VDGRTEGEKAA
-132 DAATMNSETYDQNGY
+132 DAATMSSGSYDQNGY
-147 TPKEGDNDTFDV
+147 VPQEGDNDTLDV
-159 LNKRIKDDIAS
+159 LNRRIKDDIAS

-201 YGTKDYARDGMMYT
+201 YGTKDYERDGMTYT

-226 DYLYSLYNDPD
+226 DYLYSLYNDPN

-283 GDDAMVQALVDR
+283 GDDAMVQAMVDR

-310 TIDGTPLSN
+310 TIDGTPLSS
-319 MELSGGTVDNEA
+319 MELSGGAVDNEA

-375 TPGTEQGANTKDHRG
+375 TPGTEEGANTKDHRG

-400 EWIKRISSEDG
+400 EWYKRISGENG
-411 RYGAGRTTRAIPV
+411 RYGAGRTNRAIPV

-435 DGLGYLDYDD
+435 DGLGYLDYDN